1 MPRCCWDC
9 AKAKIEESAQAKL
22 AKAFQARLKPT
33 VVAFHNHAGFRM
45 SHPVTGGV
53 MIPASEDMLKKVW
66 TGCMELTCFEPK
78 EAK

>member
-45 SHPVTGGV
+45 VCPVTGGV
-53 MIPASEDMLKKVW
+53 WSPCSEEMLKKVH
-66 TGCMELTCFEPK
+66 TGCMELTCFEEKKP
-78 EAK
+78 